1 MARAIAKCTCE
12 KCGAEFEK
20 MKHNLR
26 NRKEA
31 DSWRDWA
38 VYYYDTCDDCRK
50 QEKAEEQAKEA
61 EENGLEL
68 MTIKYYIYKKVCP
81 TCLQVKDSYNEEEKT
96 VDIYVDEE
104 SKKAI
109 QAFIEEE
116 SKLEIVEVSYSEYK
130 NNYANCK
137 QVSGSYN
144 RSTKTIQIYVT
155 RELKNQILGIEE
167 EIPEEPATPSEE
179 DNASSDDNNTNNT
192 NENMEVNTMNIR
204 DLLLKGTIDN
214 DTEYAVFASNANSYQ
229 AMYVIE
235 LDAGWAKVIKKDY
248 ELQGYAAIKFYNAK
262 MKKVYD
268 SLIALEENE
277 FRTIVNTKLYDYID
291 KMCDA
296 YKEVENQ
303 KLYKEACNL
312 YSLIYDLNDDE
323 IPFESIDELRS
334 FLENNRL
341 EGYQNTISKFESE
354 MGHDAAEILA
364 KMEYFFSYSKAT
376 LDEMIENGFKVIIE
390 RLFPRIRA
398 KKYGEELVS
407 IFNKIIDDLNRK
419 QGKRYDLYFT
429 IDDDKFHI
437 VKDNAAKDFNGSWIH
452 IGYFMNDRYCFF
464 AKDEVEINEYKLR
477 YGLHGIDLYQEFIS

>member
-26 NRKEA
+26 NRTEANSWKE
-31 DSWRDWA
+31 WA
-38 VYYYDTCDDCRK
+38 EWHYTTCEDCTK
-50 QEKAEEQAKEA
+50 KEKAEKQAKEA

-179 DNASSDDNNTNNT
+179 DNTSSDDNNTNT
-192 NENMEVNTMNIR
+192 NENMEENEMNNEITYE
-204 DLLLKGTIDN
+204 LLLKVK
-214 DTEYAVFASNANSYQ
+214 ER
-229 AMYVIE
+229 IE
-235 LDAGWAKVIKKDY
+235 KRYEMAKADY
-248 ELQGYAAIKFYNAK
+248 E
-262 MKKVYD
+262 
-268 SLIALEENE
+268 
-277 FRTIVNTKLYDYID
+277 
-291 KMCDA
+291 
-296 YKEVENQ
+296 KEWNVFTNGH
-303 KLYKEACNL
+303 KSKNL
-312 YSLIYDLNDDE
+312 CYHDDE
-323 IPFESIDELRS
+323 I
-334 FLENNRL
+334 LENAKSYLDKIKYYIQLVEDRFGTN
-341 EGYQNTISKFESE
+341 SKFTN
-354 MGHDAAEILA
+354 
-364 KMEYFFSYSKAT
+364 KT
-376 LDEMIENGFKVIIE
+376 LDEFKEYVEKLYEEKLSKNKDGIVNMEYHVGQNAKAFIDFLYESEDIQLLLGQYFIENKEDIIE
-390 RLFPRIRA
+390 SFDTIRA
-398 KKYGEELVS
+398 N
-407 IFNKIIDDLNRK
+407 ILNDEHA
-419 QGKRYDLYFT
+419 RYSLYFCLST
-429 IDDDKFHI
+429 KKMHVLDDN
-437 VKDNAAKDFNGSWIH
+437 NATEKEILKGTWIH
-452 IGYFMNDRYCFF
+452 LGCLNSYYYFLFSDPVECGYYKWETKITGETLYNECF
-464 AKDEVEINEYKLR
+464 ENILR
-477 YGLHGIDLYQEFIS
+477 E